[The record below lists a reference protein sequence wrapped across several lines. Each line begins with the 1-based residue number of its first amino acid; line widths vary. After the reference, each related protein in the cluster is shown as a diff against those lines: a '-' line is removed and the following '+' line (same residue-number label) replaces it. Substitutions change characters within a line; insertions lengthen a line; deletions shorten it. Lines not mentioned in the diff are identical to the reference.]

1 VIAWENERTMLD
13 TQHLPVDVLPCP
25 SGDVI
30 LIPRALLAIRLTP
43 EQQLQLAARLPALGM
58 APENLS

>member
-1 VIAWENERTMLD
+1 MLD
-13 TQHLPVDVLPCP
+13 TQRLPVDVLPCP

-43 EQQLQLAARLPALGM
+43 EQQLQLAARFPALG
-58 APENLS
+58 APAGNPS